1 MSNKYSVET
10 IKRIYNDSEGCFI
23 EVTPSADCPEELL
36 VIHTIDEESK
46 RHFGDADLCLPKEVA
61 MLLGE
66 VLIELSK

>member
-10 IKRIYNDSEGCFI
+10 IKRIYDDSEGCFI
-23 EVTPSADCPEELL
+23 EVVPSADCPEELL
-36 VIHTIDEESK
+36 VIRTIDEESK
-46 RHFGDADLCLPKEVA
+46 MHFGDAYLCLPKEVA